1 MDNNNVKFSRP
12 VPPFVRYCS
21 AIIPTMFD
29 DSLSYYEALCAL
41 WKWLQTNLVDV
52 VNNNAAVTEDYI
64 NLVKE
69 LEQYVHD
76 YFGNLDVQEEINNK
90 LDEMAES
97 GELTA
102 IIAQFLGLGALA
114 VFNTEADMIASEQL
128 IKGAKCKTLGKYTI
142 EDGYGAYYSIDETG
156 DIALDNG
163 LYATLI
169 ENFGGNNYIDEIT
182 VQQIRKF
189 DTDCYVFTIPKYT
202 ANGELIMP
210 HVEYGDNESPLNHA
224 DSTFSTLTANASLTI
239 KAPEGSGLSNAIP
252 SIIGDGE
259 IIRSHDD
266 FVGSSLA
273 DNYMYLGIK
282 ADRSIS
288 EFKVNNTTAQNMIDA
303 GVVQAFDVYY
313 KLVEHGVASD
323 LTNVVTNESTVVTNP
338 NPRQCLGVKLDGT
351 IIILTCDGR
360 TGNDSGLTS
369 AQTQEVLI
377 ELGCYDAWNLDGG
390 GSTSS
395 AYKGSKI
402 NRNIDNNRTTERNIP
417 YTLNFRKEIIDEE
430 LAKAYSTIGREK
442 QNTLEQVYES
452 VVQNATTDISHL
464 DLNNLTDKVYL
475 AYGNGMDNKPIG
487 TNGYF
492 LNLPHSQSQYR
503 NQYSLQKYYNRDTGR
518 SYSRRIVSGSMTDWE
533 VDNLYMRKV
542 NLASVTI
549 SADNTYEDVEYGA
562 TQGYIRYTNDETGI
576 ISFTN
581 DGGFK
586 CNSKNRIL
594 VVRGMVTVTGGTAG
608 KKYLEL
614 VDNGTRV
621 ESCFF
626 DDYYS
631 GSNNH
636 VINFE
641 FAVQTTLDHVYKI
654 RFNGKAGDTI
664 GKRFLILEVK

>member
-1 MDNNNVKFSRP
+1 MDKIFVNFLPPWVETNIQPAFYDKESGTVLQQTARMYAKVQCLVRMFNKLSKETKETVDEYIAKF
-12 VPPFVRYCS
+12 VELKDFVD
-21 AIIPTMFD
+21 T
-29 DSLSYYEALCAL
+29 
-41 WKWLQTNLVDV
+41 
-52 VNNNAAVTEDYI
+52 
-64 NLVKE
+64 
-69 LEQYVHD
+69 
-76 YFGNLDVQEEINNK
+76 YFENLDVQEEINNK
-90 LDEMAES
+90 LDKMAED
-97 GELTA
+97 GTLTA

-114 VFNTEADMIASEQL
+114 VFDTEADMIASEHL
-128 IKGAKCKTLGKYTI
+128 IKGSKCKTLGKYTI
-142 EDGYGAYYSIDETG
+142 KDGYGAYYSIDETG

-224 DSTFSTLTANASLTI
+224 DSTFTTLTTNASLTI
-239 KAPEGSGLSNAIP
+239 KAPEDSGLSTAIP
-252 SIIGDGE
+252 SIIGDGK
-259 IIRSHDD
+259 IIRTNDD

-282 ADRSIS
+282 ADRSIA

-323 LTNVVTNESTVVTNP
+323 LTNVVTNESSVVTNP

-395 AYKGSKI
+395 AYKGSKL

-430 LAKAYSTIGREK
+430 LAKAYSNIGREK

-452 VVQNATTDISHL
+452 VVQNATTDISHR
-464 DLNNLTDKVYL
+464 DLNDLTDKIYL
-475 AYGNGMDNKPIG
+475 AYGNGMDNKP
-487 TNGYF
+487 TEANGYF

-518 SYSRRIVSGSMTDWE
+518 SYSRRTVEGSLTGWE
-533 VDNLYMRKV
+533 VDNLYLRKS
-542 NLASVTI
+542 NIANVTI
-549 SADNTYEDVEYGA
+549 VANDTYEDVEYSN
-562 TQGYIRYTNDETGI
+562 TMGYIRYTNDDTGV
-576 ISFTN
+576 ISFTD

-586 CNSKNRIL
+586 CNSKRRIL
-594 VVRGMVTVTGGTAG
+594 VVRGMVTVTSGTAG
-608 KKYLEL
+608 VKWLEL
-614 VDNGTRV
+614 ADNGTRV
-621 ESCFF
+621 DSCFLNE
-626 DDYYS
+626 YYS

-636 VINFE
+636 IINFE
-641 FAVQTTLDHVYKI
+641 FAVMTNPDHVYKI
-654 RFNGKAGDTI
+654 RFYGKAGDVI
-664 GKRFLILEVK
+664 GRRTLVLEVK